1 MCVHVC
7 VWGWVCWGYYTMVL
21 CTKLINQKLFEKHKL
36 SFCLHNSEHC
46 FSLSIDDY
54 CKNKKKSMKQSIWH
68 EYKQEQIE
76 DFEWVS
82 RLFY

>member
-1 MCVHVC
+1 
-7 VWGWVCWGYYTMVL
+7 MVL

-54 CKNKKKSMKQSIWH
+54 CKNKKKSMKQSI
-68 EYKQEQIE
+68 
-76 DFEWVS
+76 
-82 RLFY
+82 